1 MSIDSQPQMSVHRC
15 SCIVKVR
22 FSDSKRVSY
31 SYFREEKELK
41 FKAEVQVVALEAC
54 WASPLV

>member
-1 MSIDSQPQMSVHRC
+1 MSVHRC